1 MVVSV
6 VSTLV
11 HRKCP
16 GWYCT
21 DLRQVLKRGNRRNVV
36 KKSKHQFLDED
47 LFRREMADVVPL
59 KAPQTTDSKM
69 PLTSTRQRRRE
80 SAVEDF
86 TWPGLSSTDNTTHI
100 EDEDGSS
107 HRKNGVQIR
116 TMQRLKRGRFPVG
129 RQLDLHN
136 LTVDAGHRVLLE
148 FIADAQDKMLE
159 CVRVIHGKGLRSE
172 NGPRLRLMT
181 RQVLRD
187 HPRVLAFTPCKQADG
202 GTGAMDVLLKTS

>member
-6 VSTLV
+6 VC
-11 HRKCP
+11 HKCP

-21 DLRQVLKRGNRRNVV
+21 DLRQVPKRGNRRNVV
-36 KKSKHQFLDED
+36 KKSKHQILDEN

-59 KAPQTTDSKM
+59 KAPQTTDSKI
-69 PLTSTRQRRRE
+69 PLTLARQPKRE
-80 SAVEDF
+80 PIPEDF
-86 TWPGLSSTDNTTHI
+86 SWPGLSSTDNQTHI
-100 EDEDGSS
+100 EDEDDSS

-148 FIADAQDKMLE
+148 FVADAQGNTLE
-159 CVRVIHGKGLRSE
+159 CVRIIHGKGLRSE

-187 HPRVLAFTPCKQADG
+187 HPRVLAFTACKQANG
-202 GTGAMDVLLKTS
+202 GTGAMDVLVRCNV

>member
-1 MVVSV
+1 
-6 VSTLV
+6 
-11 HRKCP
+11 
-16 GWYCT
+16 
-21 DLRQVLKRGNRRNVV
+21 VV
-36 KKSKHQFLDED
+36 KKSKHQLLDED

-59 KAPQTTDSKM
+59 KALQTTDSKM
-69 PLTSTRQRRRE
+69 PLTSARQRRHE
-80 SAVEDF
+80 SVAEDF
-86 TWPGLSSTDNTTHI
+86 TWPGLSSTDDRTHI

-129 RQLDLHN
+129 RQIDLHS

-148 FIADAQDKMLE
+148 FIADAQGNMPE
-159 CVRVIHGKGLRSE
+159 CVRIIHGKGLRSE

-187 HPRVLAFTPCKQADG
+187 HPQVLAFTACKQADG
-202 GTGAMDVLLKTS
+202 GTGAMDVLVRCNA